1 MWKKKF
7 AFMGIRGKLNLSII
21 FMLLFMTVFIDLVIY
36 QIYKHDIEEKE
47 LSSMKD
53 ANEILSDNIENLI
66 TNVEDNLMSEIGR
79 CDVFGYQSS
88 LTETASASVE
98 RKMKGLATLMHFRGI
113 DCKNIFILDKYTC
126 RFLYNYQQADEI
138 TLENFRKKQIY
149 QEIST
154 RREGLFQSRGST
166 AWRSF
171 PDSPNEIY
179 IIKSYV
185 DPTDMDYKGI
195 ICLTI
200 EKEMFRALLGE
211 HKFDSIIYDE
221 HGSLLYDSRKP
232 KVNISYENDEEW
244 NEYLSAETT
253 IKRRKGEW
261 RLAALISKNEVFGE
275 IFVLFKMLTAVEAVV
290 FIVMI
295 YIVYR
300 VSKGFLWNV
309 MALANNFKQINA
321 GGQISKIVPH
331 SHDETA
337 YLCEQFDS
345 MYDQLKEN
353 ARQMVLSSMLLEKA
367 EYNSLLAQMNPHFLY
382 NTLESVSAM
391 AKLSGQEDIVH
402 VIQMLSHLLRAS
414 LSGGKQEIPLRQ
426 ELIYIRYYLE
436 LQKIVA
442 GGRITWDIAV
452 DEEIEECPVPKL
464 ILQPIVEN
472 AIIHGVNE
480 ILDDAI
486 IIITGNIRGN
496 RLVLE
501 VCDNGK
507 GAEQKVIDALLS
519 EEEDFQEGEDR
530 AHIGIRSIQKRL
542 HILYGCEYGLEMYSE
557 PENGMIVRLNLPYR
571 KGTDLC

>member
-1 MWKKKF
+1 MWKRIF
-7 AFMGIRGKLNLSII
+7 PFMGIRAKLNFSII
-21 FMLLFMTVFIDLVIY
+21 LMLLLVTVFIDLVVY
-36 QIYKHDIEEKE
+36 QIYKQDIEEKE

-66 TNVEDNLMSEIGR
+66 TSIEDILMNEIGR

-88 LTETASASVE
+88 LSEAASASVE
-98 RKMKGLATLMHFRGI
+98 RKMRGLATLMHFRGI

-126 RFLYNYQQADEI
+126 RFLYDYQQTNGI
-138 TLENFRKKQIY
+138 TLEDLRKKQIY
-149 QEIST
+149 LEIST
-154 RREGLFQSRGST
+154 KQEHLFQSRGST
-166 AWRSF
+166 VWRSF
-171 PDSPNEIY
+171 PDSPQEIY

-185 DPTDMDYKGI
+185 DPVDMNYKGI
-195 ICLTI
+195 VCLTI
-200 EKEMFRALLGE
+200 EREVFQSLLGE

-221 HGSLLYDSRKP
+221 HGSLLYDSRNP
-232 KVNISYENDEEW
+232 EENISSNLDEW
-244 NEYLSAETT
+244 DEYLSTETT
-253 IKRRKGEW
+253 VRRKRGEW
-261 RLAALISKNEVFGE
+261 KLVGLIAKKEAFGE
-275 IFVLFKMLTAVEAVV
+275 ISALFKMLAAIEAVV

-300 VSKGFLWNV
+300 VSEGFLWNV
-309 MALANNFKQINA
+309 MALTNNFKQINA
-321 GGQISKIVPH
+321 GEQISRIIPH

-353 ARQMVLSSMLLEKA
+353 AKQMVLSSMLLEKA

-391 AKLSGQEDIVH
+391 AKLSGQEDIVR

-426 ELIYIRYYLE
+426 ELVYIRYYLE
-436 LQKIVA
+436 LQKIVT
-442 GGRITWDIAV
+442 GGRITWDIAA
-452 DEEIEECPVPKL
+452 DKELEECPVPKL

-472 AIIHGVNE
+472 SIIHGLNE
-480 ILDDAI
+480 LLDDAI
-486 IIITGNIRGN
+486 IIITADVRENH
-496 RLVLE
+496 LVLD

-507 GAEQKVIDALLS
+507 GVDQKIIDELLQ
-519 EEEDFQEGEDR
+519 EDDEPTDGEDR

-542 HILYGCEYGLEMYSE
+542 HILYGCEYGLEMHSE
-557 PENGMIVRLNLPYR
+557 PGNGMIVRLNLPYR
-571 KGTDLC
+571 KGTDSC